1 MAKILIKKSSTEGA
15 VPESLD
21 YGELAVNCLDGSLYV
36 GNELNEI
43 IDLNSSNRK
52 LNYSKTDDTGEI
64 KSSDTLSIALS
75 KLENNS
81 LTNEL
86 IVSKALNELNN
97 RLKLLKTLANNRYNI
112 RKKKTDVIKRFR
124 DEVFKLL

>member
-1 MAKILIKKSSTEGA
+1 MAKILIKKSSTEG
-15 VPESLD
+15 VIPESLD
-21 YGELAVNCLDGSLYV
+21 YGELAVNCSDGSLYV

-43 IDLNSSNRK
+43 VELNSSNRK

-64 KSSDTLSIALS
+64 KSSDTLAIALS

-97 RLKLLKTLANNRYNI
+97 RLKTMENASK
-112 RKKKTDVIKRFR
+112 
-124 DEVFKLL
+124 

>member
-21 YGELAVNCLDGSLYV
+21 YGELAVNCSDGSLYV

-52 LNYSKTDDTGEI
+52 LRYSKTEDSGEI
-64 KSSDTLSIALS
+64 NAIDTILTALS
-75 KLENNS
+75 KLENNMMN
-81 LTNEL
+81 NEL
-86 IVSKALNELNN
+86 VISNALNELNS
-97 RLKLLKTLANNRYNI
+97 RLKALENA
-112 RKKKTDVIKRFR
+112 RK
-124 DEVFKLL
+124 E